1 MITKQHLGILLL
13 AAGLVAVAGVL
24 AVDMLGAG
32 QFNGIGPAQRW
43 ALVASGLVVLLGATL
58 IPLGDR
64 PA

>member
-24 AVDMLGAG
+24 AVDLLGAG
-32 QFNGIGPAQRW
+32 RFNGIGPAQRW
-43 ALVASGLVVLLGATL
+43 ALAASGLVVLLGATL

>member
-1 MITKQHLGILLL
+1 MITKRHLGIVAL

-24 AVDMLGAG
+24 AVDLVGAG
-32 QFNGIGPAQRW
+32 QFSGIGPAQRW
-43 ALVASGLVVLLGATL
+43 ALAAGGLVVLLGASL